1 MRKYSRNF
9 KLAVFL
15 YIVLLFGLVNIII
28 NETYQMLLVFLL
40 FGVSSVLLIYFNY
53 SLCKRSVRWNAHWDT
68 REGEDNVEPSEF
80 RLIMGKIGGWA
91 FFFFA
96 MILSLI
102 QF

>member
-1 MRKYSRNF
+1 MRKRSRNF

-15 YIVLLFGLVNIII
+15 YIVLLFGLVNIFVNGFYEII
-28 NETYQMLLVFLL
+28 LLFLM
-40 FGVSSVLLIYFNY
+40 FGVSSVLLIHFNY
-53 SLCKRSVRWNAHWDT
+53 SICKRSVRWNADWDT
-68 REGEDNVEPSEF
+68 REGGNGVEPSHY